1 MHIRRGQFILSS
13 MAIILGAALVVAG
26 QGRGAAWQA
35 GGGFFIAIGA
45 GALLMTLGSVLEGIP
60 GQVLRHPIF
69 NAVIIVTVAAM
80 LLVTV
85 YFAFVP

>member
-1 MHIRRGQFILSS
+1 MHIRRGQFILSLF
-13 MAIILGAALVVAG
+13 AIILGAALVIAG

-45 GALLMTLGSVLEGIP
+45 GALLMTLGSVLQGTP

-69 NAVIIVTVAAM
+69 NVVIIVAVAAM
-80 LLVTV
+80 FLVTI
-85 YFAFVP
+85 YFVFVR

>member
-1 MHIRRGQFILSS
+1 MHIRRGQFILSVF
-13 MAIILGAALVVAG
+13 AIVLGTALVVVG
-26 QGRGAAWQA
+26 QGRAAAWQA
-35 GGGFFIAIGA
+35 GGGFFVAIGA
-45 GALLMTLGSVLEGIP
+45 GALLMTLGSVLQGTP

-80 LLVTV
+80 FLVTV

>member
-1 MHIRRGQFILSS
+1 MYIQRGQFILSS
-13 MAIILGAALVVAG
+13 IAIILGAALVVAG
-26 QGRGAAWQA
+26 QGRGVSWQA

-60 GQVLRHPIF
+60 GQLLRNPIF

>member
-35 GGGFFIAIGA
+35 GGGFFISIGA
-45 GALLMTLGSVLEGIP
+45 GALLMTLGSVLQGIP